1 MTLLSRVATAAANTF
16 GGALTAYDL
25 LPAGRDPDENKPET
39 PRSRYK
45 RLRVFYASYG
55 LYNDVA
61 LHLYH
66 EGIWK
71 EALKELRNPTH
82 AAVEFYA
89 ATLWSGMMDQT
100 FELQFP
106 DTMRASGEDEVTSD
120 ELSHAQTLEAAI
132 QQIWQWSN
140 WSQKRSYFA
149 RGLPML
155 GDQFFKVA
163 TRENAAGEVVRVFL
177 QLVEPD
183 YVSDFEKDER
193 GYITYIR
200 IDVPQVRR
208 TADGKTEAF
217 TRTEVWDKNTQ
228 QMRLWEHKRG
238 DEEDL
243 DRLGEPKE
251 TVDLSEMGID
261 FVPFVHCMFRDVGDE
276 RGEALIDAC
285 MTKVIE
291 ADRSATRLHQ
301 MQFRNNR
308 ATWVLR
314 ANGMDQSGRPIPAP
328 RLNGSDDG
336 TITIGD
342 DVMYRLPGTSEL
354 QALVPPINYADA
366 LLILQDHMKHLRDV
380 DLPELRYYA
389 MAESQELSGIA
400 IRYLMAPAVD
410 RVLEVRANAE
420 TALIQANMMALTIA
434 QFHKLPKFE
443 NLGSYEAGDFEHS
456 FKPRDVIPTSELEEQ
471 AINYQRSQANVL
483 KSQYG
488 YSRQQLWREDGLSDD
503 EIKTMEGEA
512 AAEQRTLAEEV
523 MTRFERGQ
531 EQEAE

>member
-1 MTLLSRVATAAANTF
+1 MTLLSRAVNAATSTF

-25 LPAGRDPDENKPET
+25 LPAGRDPDENTPEKP
-39 PRSRYK
+39 RDRYY
-45 RLRVFYASYG
+45 RLRAFYRSNR
-55 LYNDVA
+55 LYEDLA
-61 LHLYH
+61 AHLYH

-89 ATLWSGMMDQT
+89 ATIWSGMMDQT
-100 FELQFP
+100 FELEFP
-106 DTMRASGEDEVTSD
+106 DTMRASGEDAVTDDEV
-120 ELSHAQTLEAAI
+120 SHAQRLEDAI
-132 QQIWQWSN
+132 QQVWLWSN
-140 WSQKRSYFA
+140 WARRRSYFA

-155 GDQFFKVA
+155 GDQFIKVA
-163 TRENAAGEVVRVFL
+163 TRQNAAGDVVRVFL
-177 QLVEPD
+177 QLIEPE
-183 YVSDFEKDER
+183 YVTDFEKDER
-193 GYITYIR
+193 GHLTYIR

-208 TADGKTEAF
+208 TIEGKPESY
-217 TRTEVWDKNTQ
+217 TRTEVWGKATQ
-228 QMRLWEHKRG
+228 QMRLWEHTRG

-251 TVDLSEMGID
+251 TVLLAEMGID

-301 MQFRNNR
+301 MLFRHNK

-314 ANGMDQSGRPIPAP
+314 ANGMDGSGRPIPAP

-336 TITIGD
+336 TVTIGD
-342 DVMYRLPGTSEL
+342 DAFYRLPGMSEL

-366 LLILQDHMKHLRDV
+366 LAILQDHMKHLRDV

-420 TALIQANMMALTIA
+420 TALIQADMMALTIA
-434 QFHKLPKFE
+434 QFHKLPGFE
-443 NLGSYEAGDFEHS
+443 KLGKYEAGDFEHS

-471 AINYQRSQANVL
+471 EINYRRAQANVL
-483 KSQYG
+483 KAQYG
-488 YSRQQLWREDGLSDD
+488 YSRQQLWREDGLDDD
-503 EIKTMEGEA
+503 EIATMESEA
-512 AAEQRTLAEEV
+512 TAEQQTLADEV
-523 MTRFERGQ
+523 LTRFERGQ
-531 EQEAE
+531 EGEDV